1 MFTINKMPTLRKQ
14 NSELSSQFLIQKN
27 CKKSRSTTEI
37 HKQIK
42 DYPKKTA
49 TLDRRNGIRDL

>member
-1 MFTINKMPTLRKQ
+1 MPTLRKQ

-49 TLDRRNGIRDL
+49 TLDKKNRRRDL